1 MTNAPFSVLSPRVP
15 QNLSSLDGLGRL
27 ACERRLLTYIRDAWS
42 VVEPATAF
50 LNNWHL
56 DLIADYLE
64 AVTAGQI
71 RRLLI
76 NVPPRYM
83 KSKSVSV
90 FWPTWCWARR
100 AEDKLGPDD
109 ILSGAS
115 SRWIFASYADEL
127 VMDHSVQRRTIM
139 GSPWYQARW
148 GDRVS
153 FSKDQNRKTNYE
165 NLKRGAMF
173 STSLSGAAGL
183 GKGGNAIVIDDPH
196 NSKEAES
203 DVQRKAGLESF
214 RTTLST
220 RHDDKMRG
228 VIVVIMQRLNEL
240 DLSGYLLEL
249 GGWEHLLIQGEY
261 EEPKTYVFP
270 RSKDVIERHE
280 TYSER
285 RRAAKPDAAEKIPD
299 GGLLWLAREGPK
311 EIAERK
317 LNLGSMGFAA
327 QYQGRPA
334 PKGGALFKHVWWRYW
349 RTLPRLDRII
359 MVLDTAYEEGDDN
372 SFSNC
377 DVWGLA
383 DIGFVLVDNWH
394 RRVEFPELKRAT
406 IWMAAKWHPEVIL
419 IEARASGRSLIQEL
433 KRPVP
438 VGSNEPALHASIPI
452 SPIEPEVD
460 KYTRAVAITPIPEA
474 GLVWLPDKT
483 MPTSPRAPEGYGWVD
498 GYEHELEL
506 FPAGNL
512 NDRVDTFVHAITY
525 LRSQGSVVDFWRRL
539 QQHQA
544 AVDAAQEAQA
554 HGRKPPPLGLDN
566 PVMVA
571 YLRGREM
578 WRQKR
583 DPQNGW

>member
-1 MTNAPFSVLSPRVP
+1 MTSAPPSVPRRRVP
-15 QNLSSLDGLGRL
+15 RNLSNIDWLGQL

-56 DLIADYLE
+56 DLIAEYLE

-71 RRLLI
+71 KRLLI
-76 NVPPRYM
+76 NVPPRYG
-83 KSKSVSV
+83 KSRLVSI
-90 FWPTWCWARR
+90 FWPTWCWTRR
-100 AEDKLGPDD
+100 AEDKLSPDD

-115 SRWIFASYADEL
+115 SHWIFASFADEL
-127 VMDHSVQRRTIM
+127 VSDLSVQRRMIM

-153 FSKDQNRKTNYE
+153 FSKDQNRKTNYQ

-173 STSLSGAAGL
+173 STSISGAAGL
-183 GKGGNAIVIDDPH
+183 GKGGNGIVIDDPH
-196 NSKEAES
+196 NTKEAES
-203 DVQRKAGLESF
+203 DVQRKAGIETF
-214 RTTLST
+214 RNTLST

-228 VIVVIMQRLNEL
+228 VIVIIMQRLNEL

-249 GGWEHLLIQGEY
+249 GGFEHLLIQGEY

-270 RSKDVIERHE
+270 RSKDVLERHE
-280 TYSER
+280 THSER
-285 RRAAKPDAAEKIPD
+285 RRTAKPDAAEKIPD
-299 GGLLWLAREGPK
+299 GGLLWPAREGPK

-349 RTLPRLDRII
+349 RTLPVLNRII
-359 MVLDTAYEEGDDN
+359 MVLDTAYEEGDDH

-406 IWMAAKWHPEVIL
+406 IWMAAKWNPEVIL

-433 KRPVP
+433 RRPVP

-452 SPIEPEVD
+452 SPIDPEVD

-483 MPTSPRAPEGYGWVD
+483 MPASSRAPEGYGWVD
-498 GYEHELEL
+498 GYEQELEL
-506 FPAGNL
+506 FPAGKL
-512 NDRVDTFVHAITY
+512 NDRVDTFVHAITN
-525 LRSQGSVVDFWRRL
+525 LRRMRMRSEIGYHRL
-539 QQHQA
+539 LLST
-544 AVDAAQEAQA
+544 VTS
-554 HGRKPPPLGLDN
+554 KPRSLRPSHILPPT
-566 PVMVA
+566 
-571 YLRGREM
+571 
-578 WRQKR
+578 
-583 DPQNGW
+583 